1 MDKFGRN
8 YILEVQTQ
16 NGSILTVTLPFT
28 IEFDITRNTLTSA
41 NVCQVRIFNL
51 SQKNRNQIRFNV
63 SNYGQFRLIRLRAG
77 YGSNL
82 PVIFTG
88 NISQAWSVRE
98 GVNFITQIECY
109 DGGFAFANG
118 LTSAQFPAG
127 TSQKDIIANLAGSL
141 PNVSVGAIGNY
152 TGSLSRGNSYSG
164 STTDILREIT
174 GSGFFIDNGKANALQ
189 TNEYIDDG
197 SGVATINSQSG
208 LLGTPVLEQT
218 IVKFDMI
225 FEPTLTVGEKIIL
238 DSITEQN
245 FNGAYKVTA
254 VKHRGM
260 ISEAVCGEVITTG
273 EFFFSTVL
281 TPVPAVAA

>member
-16 NGSILTVTLPFT
+16 NGSTLTITLPFT
-28 IEFDITRNTLTSA
+28 VEFDITRNTLTSA

-51 SQKNRNQIRFNV
+51 SEKNRNQIRFNV
-63 SNYGQFRLIRLRAG
+63 SDYGQFRLVRLRAG

-98 GVNFITQIECY
+98 GTNFITQIECY

-127 TSQKDIIANLAGSL
+127 TSQRDIIKNLASSL
-141 PNVSVGAIGNY
+141 PNVSLGVVGDY
-152 TGSLSRGNSYSG
+152 PGSLSRGNSYSG
-164 STTDILREIT
+164 ATTDILREIT
-174 GSGFFIDNGKANALQ
+174 GSGFFVDNGKANALN

-197 SGVATINSQSG
+197 AGVAVINSKSG

-218 IVKFDMI
+218 IVRFDML
-225 FEPTLTVGEKIIL
+225 FEPQLTLGQKIIL
-238 DSITEQN
+238 ESDTANN
-245 FNGAYKVTA
+245 FNGAYKVTG

-273 EFFFSTVL
+273 EFFFSKIL
-281 TPVPAVAA
+281 TPVKTDG